1 MYKNLNPILHSQLR
15 LAIISLLVKNKV
27 MEFTEVKSATNATA
41 GNLSVQ
47 IKKLEAAEYIMVL
60 KSFKKNYPLTTLKLT
75 EKGLLAF
82 DEYVQE
88 LKKYLEP

>member
-1 MYKNLNPILHSQLR
+1 MYKELNPILHSQLR
-15 LAIISLLVKNKV
+15 LTIVSLLIKNKV
-27 MEFTEVKSATNATA
+27 MDFTEVKAETKATA

-47 IKKLEAAEYIMVL
+47 IKKLENAEYIRVL
-60 KSFKKNYPLTTLKLT
+60 KSFKNNYPLTTIRLT

-82 DEYVQE
+82 EQYVND